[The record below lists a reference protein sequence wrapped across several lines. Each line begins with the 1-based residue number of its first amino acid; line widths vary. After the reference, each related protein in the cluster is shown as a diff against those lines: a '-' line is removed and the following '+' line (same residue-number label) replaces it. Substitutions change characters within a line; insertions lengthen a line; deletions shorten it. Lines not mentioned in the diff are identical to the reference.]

1 MGCRTLPSYG
11 VDIDIYFADYVGA
24 CAGTGTLVYLGGRT
38 FIQFGRDILPL
49 AEIKVFTRDLA
60 PVRNRRNSVL
70 FLCGSLRRDF
80 GCLIPFPPERVGPPA
95 VAGYGHVGALGHH
108 YPTAFRGPPLHTVKG
123 IGLTFRFG
131 WNIMCSL

>member
-1 MGCRTLPSYG
+1 MGRRSLFNYG

-60 PVRNRRNSVL
+60 FVRNRRNGMF
-70 FLCGSLRRDF
+70 FLCRTVRRNF
-80 GCLIPFPPERVGPPA
+80 
-95 VAGYGHVGALGHH
+95 
-108 YPTAFRGPPLHTVKG
+108 
-123 IGLTFRFG
+123 
-131 WNIMCSL
+131 